1 MIRILTFVTMEGKRS
16 LQKGKVFLLTII
28 PERFSVIY
36 SKKYT
41 TSVSLN
47 YMLVHILMLVYIY
60 TYILCIYTLTVSLD
74 CRSLL
79 ILLMKKG
86 SFGTQTPLSTAGET
100 SIAV

>member
-1 MIRILTFVTMEGKRS
+1 MPSI
-16 LQKGKVFLLTII
+16 TII
-28 PERFSVIY
+28 PEGFSVIY

-41 TSVSLN
+41 ASVSLN
-47 YMLVHILMLVYIY
+47 YKLLVYYAY
-60 TYILCIYTLTVSLD
+60 TYTLTVSLD